1 MLLNFVIF
9 IFSPIKRK
17 GPRSNS
23 EEPENQASNEALSF
37 KLIQNLSKHLNEE
50 LVKKFIEKFLLE
62 CNTSSV
68 RWQAH
73 SLIVTLQKNS
83 QSNVQALILDIL
95 WSLWPAL
102 PYHGRKAAQF
112 VDLLGYFSIKILQDE
127 KKIQNFVQEAVNVL
141 KSQNTILSMHPNSN
155 IYGSLSQLVEFN
167 GYYLER

>member
-1 MLLNFVIF
+1 MKLSNILILF
-9 IFSPIKRK
+9 FSPIKRK

-102 PYHGRKAAQF
+102 PYHGRK
-112 VDLLGYFSIKILQDE
+112 GKIFFLYA
-127 KKIQNFVQEAVNVL
+127 NL
-141 KSQNTILSMHPNSN
+141 HRT
-155 IYGSLSQLVEFN
+155 
-167 GYYLER
+167 